1 MGCRHRRRAAQ
12 VRALRTI
19 DTMLVARHEKAF
31 TGIGIDSVTDLFK
44 RAGAN
49 ERDPESLDPDVL
61 FPLADAVGVRRD
73 RRFIEKEYGVQQF
86 ADGTPVRFPTPVLK
100 TPRYDLDAAHPGL
113 VTTVVD
119 AIAALTM
126 ARYRS
131 SAFHLA
137 DGESTIETQLGGLL
151 RSGIL
156 KRFESCWYACPQTVE
171 RMIGAHDAFLEAWKQ
186 GRVPGGDLL
195 RSVAGADIDDAGLG
209 AWVEAQLP
217 VDRDAPD
224 VSEFKPEYEGAV
236 AADRAQLEA
245 IRDALAVLDPKDDPK
260 LAALRDLLE
269 AMHDQKVAVSATYGA
284 TVRYLD
290 EHLP

>member
-1 MGCRHRRRAAQ
+1 MAARWD
-12 VRALRTI
+12 VGTVGARLRFGRSGTI
-19 DTMLVARHEKAF
+19 DTMLFARHKKAF

-61 FPLADAVGVRRD
+61 FPLADAVSVRRD
-73 RRFIEKEYGVQQF
+73 RRFIEKEYGVRQL

-113 VTTVVD
+113 VTTIVD

-126 ARYRS
+126 ARYRP

-156 KRFESCWYACPQTVE
+156 KRFESCWYACLQTVE

-186 GRVPGGDLL
+186 GRVP
-195 RSVAGADIDDAGLG
+195 
-209 AWVEAQLP
+209 
-217 VDRDAPD
+217 
-224 VSEFKPEYEGAV
+224 EFKPEYEVRSPQTGAV
-236 AADRAQLEA
+236 
-245 IRDALAVLDPKDDPK
+245 
-260 LAALRDLLE
+260 
-269 AMHDQKVAVSATYGA
+269 
-284 TVRYLD
+284 
-290 EHLP
+290 